1 MIHKSPVLGTAA
13 VLLALATAPA
23 SAADEPAT
31 ATGRQSTTQ
40 AAGNQV
46 MWSSKQL
53 QPQQVMWSG
62 QLAQPQ
68 QVMW

>member
-1 MIHKSPVLGTAA
+1 MRKSPILGVTA

-23 SAADEPAT
+23 SAADEPVT
-31 ATGRQSTTQ
+31 AAGSQSMAQ
-40 AAGNQV
+40 AADHQV
-46 MWSSKQL
+46 MWSSKEL

-62 QLAQPQ
+62 QQVRPH

>member
-1 MIHKSPVLGTAA
+1 LRRKSPILCTTA
-13 VLLALATAPA
+13 VLLALAATPA
-23 SAADEPAT
+23 SAADEPVT
-31 ATGRQSTTQ
+31 AASGQRMTQ
-40 AAGNQV
+40 AADHQV
-46 MWSSKQL
+46 MWSSKEL